1 MFSGARNNRNEI
13 DAKTNTRYPEIDI
26 IKGLA
31 IITIC
36 MGHAGW
42 VFLWFHYTAN
52 NQGISSMKKIILL
65 FCCVPMLYAC
75 GGGEEIK
82 SERPLED
89 IYSEAYKEFNNK
101 DYDDAAELFQTAES
115 QYPSSPWAADALV
128 MMAYSRYMDKDFAG
142 AILAIDRYMRF
153 HPGHKDVPYMM
164 YLRGMCYYRQV
175 SDVRRDPGMS
185 AYALQQFQQLVD
197 RFPHSEYAENAK
209 NKILILKNYIAGK
222 VMYAAREDMQREN
235 WTAAITRLQS
245 VVSTA
250 QETVMTPEAMF
261 RLTECYTAIGL
272 PEQANGFAE
281 MLRKNFPD
289 NEWTK
294 KLK

>member
-1 MFSGARNNRNEI
+1 
-13 DAKTNTRYPEIDI
+13 
-26 IKGLA
+26 
-31 IITIC
+31 
-36 MGHAGW
+36 
-42 VFLWFHYTAN
+42 
-52 NQGISSMKKIILL
+52 MKKIVLL
-65 FCCVPMLYAC
+65 FCLMPLLYAC

-82 SERPLED
+82 PERPLDD
-89 IYSEAYKEFNNK
+89 IYTEAYKEFNKKN
-101 DYDDAAELFQTAES
+101 YEEAAELFQMAES

-142 AILAIDRYMRF
+142 SILAIDRYMRF
-153 HPGHKDVPYMM
+153 HPGHRDVPYMM
-164 YLRGMCYYRQV
+164 YLRGMCNYRQV
-175 SDVRRDPGMS
+175 SEVRRDPEMS
-185 AYALQQFQQLVD
+185 AYALQQFQQLVQ
-197 RFPHSEYAENAK
+197 RFPNSEYAKNAE

-222 VMYAAREDMQREN
+222 VMYAARNDMQNKN
-235 WTAAITRLQS
+235 WTSAISRLQS
-245 VVSTA
+245 VVATA

-272 PEQANGFAE
+272 PEQAEGFAT